1 MKTITDTVRLPA
13 TLSRWGMLLALLMT
27 TGCADRTYLT
37 KSHGRAYNEAF
48 ERQAV
53 NPAPRPKKAREGE
66 ATEGLDS
73 QEAAVIARSYRHS
86 LAGAEAAGENGG
98 QSMVM
103 TNAGAAPPASYMP
116 PPSVPNGQ

>member
-1 MKTITDTVRLPA
+1 MKTRTDNVRFAPPRR
-13 TLSRWGMLLALLMT
+13 RWMLLGLLVAV
-27 TGCADRTYLT
+27 GCADRTYLT

-48 ERQAV
+48 DRQAV
-53 NPAPRPKKAREGE
+53 NPTPRAKKARDGE
-66 ATEGLDS
+66 TTEGLDS

-86 LAGAEAAGENGG
+86 LAGPENAGDSGG

-103 TNAGAAPPASYMP
+103 TNAGAAPPAPYMP